1 MAAINV
7 AKKLCATQKQ
17 ILWHTTSVS
26 AIYRLTMSKYETLA
40 EQLFGS
46 SDDDA
51 DLHDLHTQGD
61 NRLTFDSPR
70 SSDSETTSSEDK
82 FISNDAEDNLSD
94 SDDEASNH
102 RRVDQN
108 RSPSPENPL
117 LARLERQYGRPS
129 LSSSSSTSSSS
140 SKNSSSKKRNNC

>member
-17 ILWHTTSVS
+17 ILWHTTFLS
-26 AIYRLTMSKYETLA
+26 AIYRLTMSTYQSIE
-40 EQLFGS
+40 EEMFGS
-46 SDDDA
+46 SDDDW
-51 DLHDLHTQGD
+51 DTQTTQETSQ
-61 NRLTFDSPR
+61 LTVNSPL
-70 SSDSETTSSEDK
+70 SSDSESTSSDDK
-82 FISNDAEDNLSD
+82 FINNDEEEEFNLAD

-108 RSPSPENPL
+108 RSPSPENPFL
-117 LARLERQYGRPS
+117 DRLERRYGRQS
-129 LSSSSSTSSSS
+129 LSSSSSTSS